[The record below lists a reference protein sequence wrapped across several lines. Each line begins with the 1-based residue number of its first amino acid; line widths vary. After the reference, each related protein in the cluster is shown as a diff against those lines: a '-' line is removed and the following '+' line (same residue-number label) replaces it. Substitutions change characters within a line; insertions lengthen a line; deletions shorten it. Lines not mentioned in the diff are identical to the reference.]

1 MEGFND
7 KLFKKGETVAVAL
20 SGGEDSVCLLFLL
33 KNLEKEKGIKVVA
46 INVEHGIRG
55 QSSLEDT
62 AFCKDLCRKL
72 SVPLKSF
79 SVDAPMLSSAEKL
92 SMEEAARN
100 LRYECFLKAVN
111 DGFCDKVA
119 CAHHLDDNVETVLF
133 NLFRGATVSGL
144 RGMEETSYDGVII
157 RPLLRVKKDD
167 IRKYL
172 ENVGGEFRKDETND
186 DVKYTRNFIR
196 KEVLPLILTRFP
208 SAKEAVERLSLSAKS
223 DDAFLYSLAKKALEV
238 KDGKAYIPRCLEY
251 PVFSRAAILSL
262 KALGIKKDFDN
273 GHIAALFELCDNQ
286 SGKKVDLLDG
296 LYGVREGDFIVV
308 KKKTEKVE
316 FFQKFTGENIE
327 TLDGTI
333 YIEKTDGYKK
343 DGGLYVDLDKIP
355 NGAVVR
361 KRKIGDV
368 FYKFGGGKVSLKKFL
383 TDKKIPADKK
393 DELYLIAKDDVV
405 YVIVGVEISS
415 LCKIDNKTVNAV
427 KITIKNC

>member
-7 KLFKKGETVAVAL
+7 KLFKKGKTVAVAL

-55 QSSLEDT
+55 EASLRDT
-62 AFCKDLCRKL
+62 AFCADLCRKL
-72 SVPLKSF
+72 SVPFKTF
-79 SVDAPMLSSAEKL
+79 SVDAPTLSSVEKL
-92 SMEEAARN
+92 SMEEAARK
-100 LRYECFLKAVN
+100 LRYDCFLKAVS

-157 RPLLRVKKDD
+157 RPFLRVKKAD

-172 ENVGGEFRKDETND
+172 ETVGADFIKDETND

-196 KEVLPLILTRFP
+196 KEVVPLILSRFP
-208 SAKEAVERLSLSAKS
+208 SLKEAILRLSLSAKS
-223 DDAFLYSLAKKALEV
+223 DDAYLYSLAKNSLEV
-238 KDGKAYIPRCLEY
+238 KNEKAYIPCRLDY
-251 PVFSRAAILSL
+251 PIFSRAAILAL
-262 KALGIKKDFDN
+262 KALGVQKDFDN
-273 GHIAALFELCDNQ
+273 GHIAALFELCGNQ
-286 SGKKVDLLDG
+286 SGKKVDLLGG

-316 FFQKFTGENIE
+316 FCRKFTGENIE
-327 TLDGTI
+327 TSDGII

-343 DGGLYVDLDKIP
+343 DGGLYADLDKIP
-355 NGAVVR
+355 DGAVVR
-361 KRKIGDV
+361 RRKIGDV

-383 TDKKIPADKK
+383 TDKKIPADEK

-405 YVIVGVEISS
+405 YVIAGVEISS
-415 LCKIDNKTVNAV
+415 LCKIDNQTVNAV

>member
-7 KLFKKGETVAVAL
+7 KLLKKGETVAVAL

-33 KNLEKEKGIKVVA
+33 KNLEQEKGIKVVA

-55 QSSLEDT
+55 EASLRDT
-62 AFCKDLCRKL
+62 AFCEDLCRKL
-72 SVPLKSF
+72 SVPFKTF
-79 SVDAPMLSSAEKL
+79 SVDAPTLSFVEKL
-92 SMEEAARN
+92 SMEEAARK
-100 LRYECFLKAVN
+100 LRYDCFLKAVS

-144 RGMEETSYDGVII
+144 RGMEETSCDGVII
-157 RPLLRVKKDD
+157 RPLLRVKKAD

-172 ENVGGEFRKDETND
+172 ETVGADFIKDETND

-196 KEVLPLILTRFP
+196 KEVVPLILSRFP
-208 SAKEAVERLSLSAKS
+208 SLKEAVLRLSLSAKS
-223 DDAFLYSLAKKALEV
+223 DDAYLYSLAKNILEV
-238 KDGKAYIPRCLEY
+238 KDGKAYIPVAAEY
-251 PVFSRAAILSL
+251 PVFSRAAILAL
-262 KALGIKKDFDN
+262 KALGVQKDFDN
-273 GHIAALFELCDNQ
+273 GHIAALFELCGNQ
-286 SGKKVDLLDG
+286 SGKKVDLLRG

-316 FFQKFTGENIE
+316 FCRKFTGENIE
-327 TLDGTI
+327 TSDGII

-343 DGGLYVDLDKIP
+343 DGGLYADLDKIP
-355 NGAVVR
+355 DGAVVR
-361 KRKIGDV
+361 RRKIGDV

-383 TDKKIPADKK
+383 TDKKIPADEK

-405 YVIVGVEISS
+405 YVIAGVEISS
-415 LCKIDNKTVNAV
+415 LCKIDNQTVNAV